1 MYKIK
6 CQSSLNFQRI
16 DAAYAIYK
24 NASTL
29 LKKKNQWTQGNL
41 MIKYKNTF
49 YYSRIRT
56 KVSDT

>member
-29 LKKKNQWTQGNL
+29 LKKKKISEPKET
-41 MIKYKNTF
+41 
-49 YYSRIRT
+49 
-56 KVSDT
+56 